1 MKVYGLISDSG
12 DGSSCIQWFRTKEK
26 VDELLDDENGHEQYY
41 ANEGEP
47 SAELDLPD
55 DLDLEKAGFHFWQD

>member
-1 MKVYGLISDSG
+1 MKIYGLISDSG

-26 VDELLDDENGHEQYY
+26 VDEILNDDSLEQYY

-47 SAELDLPD
+47 SAVLDLPD
-55 DLDLEKAGFHFWQD
+55 DLDLEKAGFDFWED